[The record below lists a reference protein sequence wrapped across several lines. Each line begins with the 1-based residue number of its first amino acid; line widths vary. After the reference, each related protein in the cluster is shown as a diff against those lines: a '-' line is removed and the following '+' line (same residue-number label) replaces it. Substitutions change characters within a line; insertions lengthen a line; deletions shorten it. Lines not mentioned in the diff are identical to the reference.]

1 MAKSSCR
8 SQRLSSETGFSLVEV
23 LVSTVVLTVGLVAM
37 AELLAIST
45 KMHADASEASRST
58 QYAQAKIDEL
68 VKLNMGTAPQVQ
80 INAADTLAANTAN
93 YFDTPM
99 AGVTRRWRVQA
110 GPVANTR
117 LLTVRVISRR
127 ARQFGTSVDISTILR
142 QW

>member
-8 SQRLSSETGFSLVEV
+8 SRRLSSETGFSLVEV

-37 AELLAIST
+37 AELLAVAT
-45 KMHADASEASRST
+45 KMHADAAETSRAT
-58 QYAQAKIDEL
+58 HYAQTKIDEL
-68 VKLNMGTAPQVQ
+68 VKLNMATAAAVQ
-80 INAADTLAANTAN
+80 ISGVNTLTANTAN

-99 AGVTRRWRVQA
+99 NGVTRRWSVQA

-117 LLTVRVISRR
+117 LLTVRVINRR
-127 ARQFGTSVDISTILR
+127 ARQYGTQVDVSTILR

>member
-1 MAKSSCR
+1 MAKSFFR
-8 SQRLSSETGFSLVEV
+8 KRWFSQDGGFSLVEV

-37 AELLAIST
+37 AELLAIAT
-45 KMHADASEASRST
+45 KMHADASEASRAS
-58 QYAQAKIDEL
+58 QYAQTKIDEL
-68 VKLNMGTAPQVQ
+68 VKLNMATAAAVQV
-80 INAADTLAANTAN
+80 NAADTLSTNVAN

-117 LLTVRVISRR
+117 LLTVRIVNLR
-127 ARQFGTSVDISTILR
+127 ARQYGNAVDVTTIIR

>member
-1 MAKSSCR
+1 MAKLFSR
-8 SQRLSSETGFSLVEV
+8 SRRATSEEGFSLVEV

-37 AELLAIST
+37 AQLLAIST
-45 KMHADASEASRST
+45 KMHADAGEASRAT
-58 QYAQAKIDEL
+58 QYAQTKIDEL
-68 VKLNMGTAPQVQ
+68 VKLNMGTAPAVQ

-99 AGVTRRWRVQA
+99 AGITRRWRVQA

-117 LLTVRVISRR
+117 LLTVRVINIRSR
-127 ARQFGTSVDISTILR
+127 QYGSSIDISTILR